1 MVVGDDH
8 PLFRDGVV
16 RALSASGS
24 IDVVAEADD
33 GVAALALIR
42 EHGPQVALLDY
53 RMPGLDG
60 AQVAAAVRRDQL
72 PTRVLLISAHDESA
86 IVYNALQEGA
96 AGFISKESSRS
107 ELVDA
112 VLSCAKGHDVVAP
125 SLAAGLVGEIQ
136 RRNESD
142 APTLSAREREVL
154 GYIAGGQTIPAMAK
168 EMFLAPSTVK
178 THVQRLYE
186 KLGVERPG
194 LRGRRG
200 DAPRVAG
207 VAVDRASRQLVDY
220 FAAEPVRVSALLR
233 LPLIGLIGFLVWI
246 WEVDSWLPEVYAAI
260 LGAYSIAAVLW
271 AVAVFRGPVPT
282 WGGRLSTGVD
292 VLAVVA
298 LCVVSG
304 GATAALLPV
313 FFLLPLSVAFGDRPV
328 FTGVLGI
335 STAAC
340 YLGRVDRLLEAR
352 RPRRD
357 CPTWSICRSASWS
370 GWRWPRPPCAS
381 C

>member
-16 RALSASGS
+16 RALNASGS

-42 EHGPQVALLDY
+42 EHGPRVALLDY

-96 AGFISKESSRS
+96 AGFISKESSRA
-107 ELVDA
+107 ELVAA

-125 SLAAGLVGEIQ
+125 NLAAGLVGEIQ
-136 RRNESD
+136 RRNESS
-142 APTLSAREREVL
+142 APILSAREREVL

-186 KLGVERPG
+186 KLGVG
-194 LRGRRG
+194 DRGSVVAEAMRRG
-200 DAPRVAG
+200 
-207 VAVDRASRQLVDY
+207 
-220 FAAEPVRVSALLR
+220 
-233 LPLIGLIGFLVWI
+233 
-246 WEVDSWLPEVYAAI
+246 
-260 LGAYSIAAVLW
+260 
-271 AVAVFRGPVPT
+271 
-282 WGGRLSTGVD
+282 
-292 VLAVVA
+292 
-298 LCVVSG
+298 
-304 GATAALLPV
+304 
-313 FFLLPLSVAFGDRPV
+313 
-328 FTGVLGI
+328 
-335 STAAC
+335 
-340 YLGRVDRLLEAR
+340 LLE
-352 RPRRD
+352 
-357 CPTWSICRSASWS
+357 
-370 GWRWPRPPCAS
+370 
-381 C
+381 

>member
-42 EHGPQVALLDY
+42 EHGPRVALLDY

-107 ELVDA
+107 ELVAA

-125 SLAAGLVGEIQ
+125 NLAAGLVGEIQ
-136 RRNESD
+136 RRTESS

-186 KLGVERPG
+186 KLGVSD
-194 LRGRRG
+194 RGSVVAEAMRRG
-200 DAPRVAG
+200 
-207 VAVDRASRQLVDY
+207 
-220 FAAEPVRVSALLR
+220 
-233 LPLIGLIGFLVWI
+233 
-246 WEVDSWLPEVYAAI
+246 
-260 LGAYSIAAVLW
+260 
-271 AVAVFRGPVPT
+271 
-282 WGGRLSTGVD
+282 
-292 VLAVVA
+292 
-298 LCVVSG
+298 
-304 GATAALLPV
+304 
-313 FFLLPLSVAFGDRPV
+313 
-328 FTGVLGI
+328 
-335 STAAC
+335 
-340 YLGRVDRLLEAR
+340 LLE
-352 RPRRD
+352 
-357 CPTWSICRSASWS
+357 
-370 GWRWPRPPCAS
+370 
-381 C
+381 